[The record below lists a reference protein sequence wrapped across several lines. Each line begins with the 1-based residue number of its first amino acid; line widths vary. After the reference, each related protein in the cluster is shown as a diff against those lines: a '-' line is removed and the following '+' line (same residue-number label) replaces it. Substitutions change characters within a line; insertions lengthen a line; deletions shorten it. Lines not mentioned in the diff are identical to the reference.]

1 MHSKQSPTRR
11 RLTVGAA
18 MAASALALTVSLAA
32 PAYADPATIY
42 VTVGSDTIQDVL
54 NGFAG
59 NVGGGLVGSFDA
71 VNPGDPTHAHD
82 TINPKSGCSM
92 TRPNGS
98 GEGLAALRKSINPST
113 TATQLANPPEPGC
126 VDFSRSSSGPG
137 ANQDNAGDLVYIPFA
152 LDAVATATGPAAAVG
167 GSDPAQATAITQA
180 NAFTVANLQSL
191 YACNPV
197 TAGGVTYT
205 PDGTVTN
212 ATNQP
217 IHLYVP
223 QPGSGTRNFWGSTL
237 GFNTTT
243 LPACVHDHSVVT
255 PTLAVEEHDGTVFAT
270 DPAGLG
276 PFSIAQFV
284 SQTNGHNDRRHNVA
298 IHNLN
303 GIAPLTGTSLNTSYP
318 ITREVYNVTKF
329 SRVTSGNPDFDANL
343 ANLIAGGSSAL
354 CGQTLTIRS
363 FGFATLAGS
372 PLGHSCGQVVA
383 NLRAFNPSTNPV

>member
-1 MHSKQSPTRR
+1 MRR
-11 RLTVGAA
+11 RLRVGVAVA
-18 MAASALALTVSLAA
+18 VTTIAVTATFAA
-32 PAYADPATIY
+32 PAYADPSTTY

-54 NGFAG
+54 NGFSS

-71 VNPGDPTHAHD
+71 VNPGDPTHPHD
-82 TINPKSGCSM
+82 TIAPKPGCTM

-113 TATQLANPPEPGC
+113 TATQLANPPEAGC

-137 ANQDNAGDLVYIPFA
+137 ANSDPNGDLVYIPFA
-152 LDAVATATGPAAAVG
+152 LDAVAIATGPAAAVT
-167 GSDPAQATAITQA
+167 GSDPAVATTITGADQ
-180 NAFTVANLQSL
+180 FTVANLQSL
-191 YACNPV
+191 YGCTAV
-197 TAGGVTYT
+197 TVGGVTYT
-205 PDGTVTN
+205 PDGTTQN

-217 IHLYVP
+217 VHLYVP

-255 PTLAVEEHDGTVFAT
+255 GNAVEEHDGTVFAG
-270 DPAGLG
+270 DAAALG

-284 SQTNGHNDRRHNVA
+284 AQKNGHNDRRHNVA
-298 IHNLN
+298 LHSLN
-303 GIAPLTGTSLNTSYP
+303 GVAPLSGTALNTAYP
-318 ITREVYNVTKF
+318 ITREVYLVTKF
-329 SRVTSGNPDFDANL
+329 SRVTSGSADFDANL
-343 ANLIAGGSSAL
+343 ASLIAGGTSTL

-372 PLGHSCGQVVA
+372 PLGHSCGQVA
-383 NLRAFNPSTNPV
+383 TNLRAFNPSTNPV